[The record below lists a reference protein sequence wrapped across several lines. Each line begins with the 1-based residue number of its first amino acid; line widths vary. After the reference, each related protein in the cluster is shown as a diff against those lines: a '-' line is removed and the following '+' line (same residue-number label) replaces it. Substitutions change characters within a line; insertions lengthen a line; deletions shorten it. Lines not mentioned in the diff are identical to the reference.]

1 MGKSLQFDEQARRAM
16 ERGVNIL
23 ADTVKVTLGP
33 KGRNVVI
40 AKSFGAPII
49 TNDGVT
55 IAKEIEL
62 TDPAENMGAQLVKEV
77 ATKTNDVA
85 GDGTTTA
92 TVLAQAMVKEGL
104 RNLAAGAQP
113 MDIKQGIEAAVAAV
127 SEKLREQATP
137 VNGKPQIA
145 DVATISAQDRAIGE
159 LIAEAMDRVGKDG
172 VITVEEAST
181 TGLDLEFTEGMQFDK
196 GYISPYFVTDQD
208 RMEAILEDAYVL
220 ISANKISALADL
232 LPLLEKVAQTSK
244 PLLIIAEDIE
254 GEALSTLVV
263 NRMRGVFASAAVK
276 APGFGDRRKATLQ
289 DIAILTGGQVISSE
303 LGMKLD
309 GVTIEDLGKARRI
322 VVSKDAT
329 TIVDGAGDKAAV
341 AARVSELR
349 KEIENSDSSWD
360 KEKLQERLA
369 KLAGGVCVIK
379 VGAHTEVELNEK
391 KHRLEDAI
399 SATRAAVEEGIVVG
413 GGAALVH
420 AADALEGDLG
430 FTGDKAVG
438 VRLVRK
444 ACDEPLRWIAEN
456 AGLEGYVVV
465 AKVRAMKHNEG
476 FNAATDVYGDLAA
489 DGVIDPVKVTR
500 SALANAA
507 SIAAM
512 FITTEAVVYE
522 KPAEQAAADA
532 AGGHGHS
539 HGPGGHSH

>member
-40 AKSFGAPII
+40 GKSFGAPII

-62 TDPAENMGAQLVKEV
+62 SDPAENMGAQLVKEV

-127 SEKLREQATP
+127 SEKLRSQATP

-196 GYISPYFVTDQD
+196 GYISPYFVTNQD

-220 ISANKISALADL
+220 ISGNKISALSDL
-232 LPLLEKVAQTSK
+232 LPLLEKVAQASK

-289 DIAILTGGQVISSE
+289 DIAVLTGGQVISSE
-303 LGMKLD
+303 LGMKLES
-309 GVTIEDLGKARRI
+309 VTLEDLGKARRI
-322 VVSKDAT
+322 VVTKDAT

-420 AADALEGDLG
+420 AADVLEGDLG

-512 FITTEAVVYE
+512 FITTEAVVYD